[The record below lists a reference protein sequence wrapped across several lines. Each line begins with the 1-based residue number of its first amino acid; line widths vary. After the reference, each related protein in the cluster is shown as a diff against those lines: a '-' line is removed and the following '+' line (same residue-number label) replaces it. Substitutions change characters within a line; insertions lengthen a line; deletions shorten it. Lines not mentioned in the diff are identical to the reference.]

1 MPEIASTA
9 ATIIDPSLLILAGVA
24 VGALAGWWLMRGKAK
39 EWFEHGRAEAR
50 GESEAERATLAER
63 LAGAERHVAELRGR
77 LAEADNL
84 SVRMREDLSQQSSAR
99 AAAEVQA
106 GRVVE
111 LEQALAA
118 LRGEHSTALT
128 RIADL
133 QARFEDER
141 RSAGE
146 KLALLDQARTQL
158 ADAFKALSAEALR
171 HNNQSFIELAKST
184 LEKYQEGAKGDLAQ
198 RQQAIDAV
206 LKPIRESLDKVGGSL
221 GDLEKSRLGAYVE
234 LKEQVRALATG
245 QGQLQQETR
254 NLVTALRAPAVRG
267 RWGEIQLKRVVELA
281 GMLDHCDFTQQET
294 FSGANGASGDEGK
307 LRPDL
312 VVKLP
317 GGKSIAVDAKAPLAA
332 YLASL
337 EVDGDQRTACLRD
350 HARQI
355 RDHLAKLS
363 AKAYWERLSPAP
375 EFVVLFLP
383 GETFFSAALEAD
395 PSLIEVGVEARVILA
410 TPTTLI
416 ALLRAVAYG
425 WRQEQLAAN
434 AQQVAELGAELHAR
448 LRVFVEHV
456 NRMRGG
462 LESAVDSYNK
472 AVGSLETRVLVSAR
486 KLKELGAGSGDE
498 IEGVEG
504 IDKAP
509 RGIERADDSE
519 R

>member
-1 MPEIASTA
+1 MPEISSTA
-9 ATIIDPSLLILAGVA
+9 ATILDPSLLILAGVA
-24 VGALAGWWLMRGKAK
+24 VGALAGWWLMRGKAR

-50 GESEAERATLAER
+50 GESEAERATLSER
-63 LAGAERHVAELRGR
+63 LAGAERQVVELRSR
-77 LAEADNL
+77 MAEADNL
-84 SVRMREDLSQQSSAR
+84 CGRMRDDLNQQSNAR

-118 LRGEHSTALT
+118 LRGEHSSAQT

-133 QARFEDER
+133 QARIEDER
-141 RSAGE
+141 RAAGE
-146 KLALLDQARTQL
+146 KLALLDQARVQL
-158 ADAFKALSAEALR
+158 ADAFKALSSQALR
-171 HNNQSFIELAKST
+171 DNNQSFIELAKST
-184 LEKYQEGAKGDLAQ
+184 LEKFQEGAKGDLTQ
-198 RQQAIDAV
+198 RQQAIDAA
-206 LKPIRESLDKVGGSL
+206 LKPIRESLEKVGGSL
-221 GDLEKSRLGAYVE
+221 GELEKARLGAYVE

-294 FSGANGASGDEGK
+294 FDGASSDDGK

-337 EVDGDQRTACLRD
+337 EVEGDQRAACLRD

-355 RDHLAKLS
+355 RDHLTKLS
-363 AKAYWERLSPAP
+363 AKAYWERLSPTP

-395 PSLIEVGVEARVILA
+395 PSLIEAGVEAKVILA

-434 AQQVAELGAELHAR
+434 AQQVAELGGELHAR
-448 LRVFVEHV
+448 LRIFVEHL
-456 NRMRGG
+456 NRMRNG

-472 AVGSLETRVLVSAR
+472 GIGSLETRVLVSAR
-486 KLKELGAGSGDE
+486 KLKELGAGSGEE
-498 IEGVEG
+498 IEGVEA

-509 RGIERADDSE
+509 RTIQGADGSG
-519 R
+519 